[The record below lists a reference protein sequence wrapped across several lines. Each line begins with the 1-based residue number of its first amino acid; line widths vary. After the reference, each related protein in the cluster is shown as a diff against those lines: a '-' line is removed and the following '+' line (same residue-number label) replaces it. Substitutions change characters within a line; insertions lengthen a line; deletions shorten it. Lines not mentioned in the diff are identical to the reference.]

1 MIYLIDGNNVMAQIP
16 GWRRDMSGAKKRL
29 LLALA
34 ALVAARKVKVK
45 AVFDGTPDREF
56 PEGCVYK
63 SVRVHYA
70 RTGSDADTRIREM
83 VEQAGSKR
91 DIVVVSSDKPLASR
105 VKQMGAQVIS
115 SGNFRRMLQEAAS
128 LEPEKPGDQET
139 IDVNE
144 WLKIFQKPKS

>member
-91 DIVVVSSDKPLASR
+91 DIVVVSSDKPLTSR

>member
-16 GWRRDMSGAKKRL
+16 GWRRDMSGAKKSL

-91 DIVVVSSDKPLASR
+91 DIVVVSSDKPLTSR

-139 IDVNE
+139 IEVNE